1 MWLWLP
7 KRRRRELDEVN
18 RRAETAEL
26 HAELAER
33 APAAA
38 AVQRQYVEKLT
49 ERSHRIAEGLQ
60 REIDKNGW
68 TELLQ
73 HAWGGR

>member
-26 HAELAER
+26 HAELAEKGVT
-33 APAAA
+33 AA
-38 AVQRQYVEKLT
+38 AVQRQSVERQV
-49 ERSHRIAEGLQ
+49 EWSHRVAEGLQ
-60 REIDKNGW
+60 HTIDKNGW
-68 TELLQ
+68 TEKLQ